1 MSEKTLREELE
12 QLLSG
17 EPRALDAQRA
27 SAQPGNGSASE
38 PVAERNLRRM
48 LQATYGLAN
57 EALAPEMADAI
68 LTTLLRETNGQPVV
82 LHRSA
87 PNGHPNGWHS
97 SSPMIAVN
105 KPALAPKPSLWS
117 RLAPRW
123 SPRLAVLLSLLLLL
137 AAVASAMWLQ
147 RWRGNDSDS
156 GDVPPSLIGGTKKG
170 SPGQAPL
177 FLPSPN
183 GQQDKPCAAPIPSAS
198 ALPLD
203 SKGNPIPPTT
213 QPTTP
218 PQTRRLSPPH
228 SESVGR

>member
-1 MSEKTLREELE
+1 MGEKTLREELE

-17 EPRALDAQRA
+17 EPRAFDPQRA
-27 SAQPGNGSASE
+27 SAQPRNGSAPE

-48 LQATYGLAN
+48 LQATYGLVN
-57 EALAPEMADAI
+57 EAIAPETADAM
-68 LTTLLRETNGQPVV
+68 LTALLREMNSQPVA
-82 LHRSA
+82 LRRSA
-87 PNGHPNGWHS
+87 PNGHPNGWHA
-97 SSPMIAVN
+97 SSPMRAVT

-147 RWRGNDSDS
+147 RWHGNDSDS

-170 SPGQAPL
+170 SPGRAPL

-198 ALPLD
+198 AMPLD
-203 SKGNPIPPTT
+203 SKGNPIPSTS
-213 QPTTP
+213 QPTP
-218 PQTRRLSPPH
+218 PQTRLPSPPN
-228 SESVGR
+228 SEPSRR